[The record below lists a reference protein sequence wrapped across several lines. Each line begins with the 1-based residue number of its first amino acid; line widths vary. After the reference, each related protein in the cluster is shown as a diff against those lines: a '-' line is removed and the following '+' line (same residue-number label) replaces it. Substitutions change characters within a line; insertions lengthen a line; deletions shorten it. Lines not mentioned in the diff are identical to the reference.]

1 MIPSL
6 KLIGND
12 SIPERDEKI
21 KAFRENDDIKVM
33 VISTKCG
40 YAGLNLE
47 IANKLYF
54 MDPWWNPAVEDQA
67 MGRLHRYGQE
77 NEVEATRF
85 IIDGSIEEII
95 NLMGNQKKLLS
106 DFVLDSDCSK
116 KRKKKVELLKFFRNM
131 LNAKIKGV

>member
-1 MIPSL
+1 
-6 KLIGND
+6 
-12 SIPERDEKI
+12 
-21 KAFRENDDIKVM
+21 M